1 MKKSSIFSWKTD
13 AKVIKR
19 FGTFNSF
26 FYLCQKNNKDYART
40 KSFFGIMVDIDL
52 IRIVDVDYIK
62 DYTMDLKFSNG
73 ETRRVDFLPLLK
85 GNKREELKDMN
96 KFIQFGLTHWTLEWY
111 NGIDFAPDFLY
122 KQGKKV
128 A

>member
-1 MKKSSIFSWKTD
+1 
-13 AKVIKR
+13 
-19 FGTFNSF
+19 
-26 FYLCQKNNKDYART
+26 
-40 KSFFGIMVDIDL
+40 MVDIDL

-96 KFIQFGLTHWTLEWY
+96 KFIQF
-111 NGIDFAPDFLY
+111 
-122 KQGKKV
+122 
-128 A
+128 

>member
-1 MKKSSIFSWKTD
+1 
-13 AKVIKR
+13 
-19 FGTFNSF
+19 
-26 FYLCQKNNKDYART
+26 
-40 KSFFGIMVDIDL
+40 MVDIDL

-73 ETRRVDFLPLLK
+73 ETRRIDFLPLLK

-122 KQGKKV
+122 KQREKVLNKNIGQAKSKTIRLCLRLTDCHIFIVLREFLSGKSYMKRL
-128 A
+128 

>member
-1 MKKSSIFSWKTD
+1 
-13 AKVIKR
+13 
-19 FGTFNSF
+19 
-26 FYLCQKNNKDYART
+26 
-40 KSFFGIMVDIDL
+40 MVDIDL

-73 ETRRVDFLPLLK
+73 ETRRIDFLPL
-85 GNKREELKDMN
+85 
-96 KFIQFGLTHWTLEWY
+96 HWTLEWY

>member
-1 MKKSSIFSWKTD
+1 
-13 AKVIKR
+13 
-19 FGTFNSF
+19 
-26 FYLCQKNNKDYART
+26 
-40 KSFFGIMVDIDL
+40 MVDIDL

-73 ETRRVDFLPLLK
+73 ETRRIDFLPLLK

-128 A
+128 AK